1 MIHAPVIFLANSR
14 VSRVTN
20 GNGEVVRWSGLHNFD
35 AFTVLINVT
44 NAGTL
49 AGTLTLYLQDS
60 WDSGTTWDDV
70 VASTTI
76 TLGTTTGTQ
85 RYVVQGRIATTI
97 AQGSAVSNLA
107 LGAGNARQGPFGDR
121 LRLVEKLEGAA
132 GSPVGA
138 TYTVTIIPCRSEN
151 N

>member
-1 MIHAPVIFLANSR
+1 MIHAPVIFLANGR
-14 VSRVTN
+14 VSRVAN
-20 GNGEVVRWSGLHNFD
+20 GNGEVIRWSGLHNFD

-44 NAGTL
+44 SAGVV

-60 WDSGTTWDDV
+60 WDGGTTWDDV
-70 VASTTI
+70 VASTAI

-97 AQGSAVSNLA
+97 TQGSAVSNLA
-107 LGAGNARQGPFGDR
+107 LSAGTVRQGPFGDR
-121 LRLVEKLEGAA
+121 LRLVEKLESAA
-132 GSPVGA
+132 GSPIGA